1 MSSSIE
7 TAWAAAAPD
16 PDMHDD
22 LGYELRPLTVV
33 KLGDRCGG
41 QYMILPN
48 EEMRLHD
55 EEFVV
60 ADPGSICRL
69 DECR

>member
-1 MSSSIE
+1 MSDPID
-7 TAWAAAAPD
+7 TAWAAAPPNPD
-16 PDMHDD
+16 LHTD
-22 LGYELRPLTVV
+22 LGYEMRFLTMV
-33 KLGDRCGG
+33 KLDDHCGG

-48 EEMRLHD
+48 EETYLRD
-55 EEFVV
+55 EEFIV